1 MHLKIVKICH
11 HFFSGSHRPQR
22 RCEPHQ
28 QVRPYPAA
36 PCLRRRRRR
45 HRAAAHG
52 RRGGTKRGRRAGMS
66 IFDTI
71 QDSSLSQVTCS
82 ICICPCYLSFGLAF
96 WIFQPLWQ
104 PPVFCIIVT
113 STSEL
118 LYSRLSSPRL
128 STCEK
133 RRSLPSFHAFHMFNI
148 LSSFKSTDL

>member
-1 MHLKIVKICH
+1 MSS
-11 HFFSGSHRPQR
+11 FFLRFSSTSTQMRTAPTSSAIP
-22 RCEPHQ
+22 RCTTPPSAETPPSCSSSWTQ
-28 QVRPYPAA
+28 GRDQTRQTS
-36 PCLRRRRRR
+36 R
-45 HRAAAHG
+45 HEYIRHNS
-52 RRGGTKRGRRAGMS
+52 R
-66 IFDTI
+66 FL
-71 QDSSLSQVTCS
+71 SLSQVTCS
-82 ICICPCYLSFGLAF
+82 ICPCYLLFGFAF

-148 LSSFKSTDL
+148 LSSFNSTDL